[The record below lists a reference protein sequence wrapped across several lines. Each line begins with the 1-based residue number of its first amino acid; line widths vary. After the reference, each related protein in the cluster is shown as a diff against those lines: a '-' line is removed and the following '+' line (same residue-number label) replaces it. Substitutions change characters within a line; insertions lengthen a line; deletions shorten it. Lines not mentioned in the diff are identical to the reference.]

1 MRTLLQYQGET
12 DFAAPIPV
20 PLYREDGEAMPGSK
34 LETLGSLQRLMDV
47 MEANASEL
55 PQLEGNRVIFAD
67 QVSRVQVLA
76 QEQAAMLAS
85 KQEATRQF
93 QVAMAETQ
101 RLATVLRFGVKQH
114 YGIDSEK
121 LVEFGIQPFRGKT
134 RKVKEPET
142 PPGPEAPA
150 PEVVPDL
157 TGL

>member
-1 MRTLLQYQGET
+1 
-12 DFAAPIPV
+12 
-20 PLYREDGEAMPGSK
+20 MPGSK

-55 PQLEGNRVIFAD
+55 PQLEGNRAIYAG
-67 QVSRVQVLA
+67 QVNKIQELA
-76 QEQAAMLAS
+76 QEQAALLAS
-85 KQEATRQF
+85 KQEVTRQL
-93 QVAMAETQ
+93 QVALAETQ
-101 RLATVLRFGVKQH
+101 RLATVLRLAVKHH

-121 LVEFGIQPFRGKT
+121 LIEFGIQPFRGRS

-150 PEVVPDL
+150 PAVVPDL